1 MDVNFDLSPRAAALR
16 EEMRAALP
24 GVWPHGHRGYR
35 FQETAF
41 DYAEHKVFRR
51 ELAAPG
57 WLGYGIAQE
66 YGGTGGGDE
75 ERFVVASEFAYHG
88 VPYPKCA
95 LNIVVPML
103 RIFASPDMKR
113 WVFPLVSRGELEFS
127 LAYTEPEAGTDL
139 ASLQTT
145 ATRQGDSYV
154 INGQKLYSSFV
165 HRSELCL
172 VAVRTS
178 RTAEKH
184 AGISLLVV
192 PVDSAGLEQ
201 QPLWG
206 MGDIRTNVVFFDDV
220 VVPAANL
227 VGGEGQGWEC
237 LRSALALER
246 LASFSVS
253 HLLPVFDDLIDYLR
267 AEPAAPFWRDGGAR
281 HELALLFGQLQALEA
296 LSQRALWLLLSG
308 ADATAASAQV
318 KITGTELRQ
327 RLALLALRAVGPA
340 AQRIEGGEQ
349 AGFTGSIYRWC
360 EAAVM
365 PTFGGGANEVLRDL
379 VGKQALGPLRAA

>member
-1 MDVNFDLSPRAAALR
+1 VNFDLAPKAAALR
-16 EEMRAALP
+16 DEMRSLLP
-24 GVWPHGHRGYR
+24 GLWPHGRRGYR
-35 FQETAF
+35 LQESAF
-41 DYAEHKVFRR
+41 DYVEHKLFRR
-51 ELAAPG
+51 ELAAHG
-57 WLGYGIAQE
+57 WLGYGIPEE
-66 YGGTGGGDE
+66 YGGNGGGDE

-103 RIFASPDMKR
+103 RVFATENMKR
-113 WVFPLVSRGELEFS
+113 WIFPLVSRGELEFS
-127 LAYTEPEAGTDL
+127 LAYTEPEAGSDL
-139 ASLQTT
+139 ASLQTA
-145 ATRQGDSYV
+145 ATRCGDSYV
-154 INGQKLYSSFV
+154 IRGQKLYSSFV

-178 RTAEKH
+178 QSAEKH

-201 QPLWG
+201 RPLWG
-206 MGDIRTNVVFFDDV
+206 MGDLRTNVVFFDDV

-227 VGGEGQGWEC
+227 VGGEGRGWDC
-237 LRSALALER
+237 LRSALAQER

-253 HLLPVFDDLIDYLR
+253 HLRPVFDDLIDYLR

-281 HELALLFGQLQALEA
+281 HELAQQFAELAALEA
-296 LSQRALWLLLSG
+296 LSSRALWLLITG
-308 ADATAASAQV
+308 ADAAAASAQV
-318 KITGTELRQ
+318 KIAGTELRQ
-327 RLALLALRAVGPA
+327 RLALLAMRAVGPP
-340 AQRIEGGEQ
+340 AQRIEGGEKPDF
-349 AGFTGSIYRWC
+349 AGSLYRWC

-379 VGKQALGPLRAA
+379 VGKQSLGPGPRV

>member
-1 MDVNFDLSPRAAALR
+1 MNFDLSPRAAALR
-16 EEMRAALP
+16 AEMRRELPAL
-24 GVWPHGHRGYR
+24 WPHGRRGYR
-35 FQETAF
+35 FQESEF
-41 DYAEHKVFRR
+41 DYAQHQEFRR
-51 ELAAPG
+51 RLAGPG
-57 WLGYGIAQE
+57 WLGYGIAEE

-103 RIFASPDMKR
+103 RIFASADLKQR
-113 WVFPLVSRGELEFS
+113 VFPLVSRGELEFS

-145 ATRQGDSYV
+145 ATRRGDGYV

-178 RTAEKH
+178 RSADKH

-192 PVDSAGLEQ
+192 PVDSPGMEQ
-201 QPLWG
+201 RPLWG

-220 VVPAANL
+220 EVPAANL
-227 VGGEGQGWEC
+227 VGAEGQGWEC

-281 HELALLFGQLQALEA
+281 HELAQQFAELRALEA
-296 LSQRALWLLLSG
+296 LSTRALWLLVNG
-308 ADATAASAQV
+308 EDAAASSAQV
-318 KITGTELRQ
+318 KIAGTELRQ
-327 RLALLALRAVGPA
+327 RLARLALRAVGPA
-340 AQRIEGGEQ
+340 AERIEGGED
-349 AGFTGSIYRWC
+349 AGFTGSLYRWC
-360 EAAVM
+360 EGAVM
-365 PTFGGGANEVLRDL
+365 PTFGGGANEVLRDM
-379 VGKQALGPLRAA
+379 VGKQALGPLPAA